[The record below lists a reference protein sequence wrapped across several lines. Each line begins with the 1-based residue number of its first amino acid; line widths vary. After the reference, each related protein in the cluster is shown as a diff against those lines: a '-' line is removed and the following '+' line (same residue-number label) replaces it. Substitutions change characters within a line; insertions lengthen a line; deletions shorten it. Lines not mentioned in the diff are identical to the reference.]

1 MRGFCLP
8 LLPKFVPRTDETF
21 SVAHKRFTDNVPM
34 AVDYGLVL
42 GLDRGQALEK
52 MLRKGL
58 GIGHEDAAA
67 QCAEF
72 IKEPRL
78 LAERRRE
85 LLKRR
90 ERLETGQRQL
100 LEALL

>member
-1 MRGFCLP
+1 M
-8 LLPKFVPRTDETF
+8 LPKSVPKADAMF

-34 AVDYGLVL
+34 ALDYELVL

-52 MLRKGL
+52 ALRKGL
-58 GIGHEDAAA
+58 GIGREDAAA

-72 IKEPRL
+72 IKEPRN

-90 ERLETGQRQL
+90 ERLETGRRQL
-100 LEALL
+100 LEALV